1 MKTKSWNRGHVVND
15 CYPEKEPS
23 RVIEPMSYES
33 FEQAVVSRGMDA
45 YFGNGPHILIDTTDF
60 SSVDK
65 NDIVNQIIKQKERIE
80 DESKKFS
87 RTEI

>member
-1 MKTKSWNRGHVVND
+1 MKSQAAENEVELISGATKSSSAYLRGINAA
-15 CYPEKEPS
+15 
-23 RVIEPMSYES
+23 I
-33 FEQAVVSRGMDA
+33 AVATECMEVTTN
-45 YFGNGPHILIDTTDF
+45 GNGPHILVDTTDF